1 MNSLGAFASR
11 SGSNTCD
18 SSLERRGKERWG
30 GGGYPNR
37 GGGELGQVSGSKGG
51 GGREVEVSGV
61 AYRGI
66 GQRFTC
72 SIHSAQ

>member
-1 MNSLGAFASR
+1 MG
-11 SGSNTCD
+11 G
-18 SSLERRGKERWG
+18 E

-37 GGGELGQVSGSKGG
+37 GEGELGQVSGSKGG